1 MQPIPRL
8 EIVKRICDLTRSEF
22 LVVEQSPGVISAN
35 GETGSSWF
43 LGSIKIRFEALMR
56 LNEASHTVVYWELLK
71 ERSFVI
77 GPIFSSKKFSFKGL
91 SMKEEGSGTLSSGEQ
106 YSYDFGTFR
115 EMVRDIVE
123 KGGWYFKKSLTKP

>member
-35 GETGSSWF
+35 GETGSSWL

-56 LNEASHTVVYWELLK
+56 LDEASHIVVYWELLK
-71 ERSFVI
+71 ERSSGI

-91 SMKEEGSGTLSSGEQ
+91 SMKEKGSGTLPSGEQ